1 LAKVKYQRGD
11 GTSEVHDV
19 EPGTSLMRAAV
30 FNSVAGI
37 IGECGGQMMCA
48 TCHVYLLSD
57 SPGFE
62 PISDDETDILELAA
76 APVDGRSRLSCQLT
90 VTEEV
95 DVVEVLIPDTQL

>member
-1 LAKVKYQRGD
+1 MAKVKYQRGD

-19 EPGTSLMRAAV
+19 PSGTSLMRGAV
-30 FNSVAGI
+30 YNSVAGI

-57 SPGFE
+57 SPGFA
-62 PISDDETDILELAA
+62 PMSADEGDVLELAA

-90 VTEEV
+90 VIDEI
-95 DVVEVLIPDTQL
+95 DAVEVLIPDTQL

>member
-1 LAKVKYQRGD
+1 VTYHHGD

-57 SPGFE
+57 GTGFE

-76 APVDGRSRLSCQLT
+76 ALVDERSRLSCQLT
-90 VTEEV
+90 VTDEV
-95 DVVEVLIPDTQL
+95 DAVEVLTPDTQL

>member
-1 LAKVKYQRGD
+1 VAKVKYQHGD

-19 EPGTSLMRAAV
+19 QPGTSLMRAAV

-57 SPGFE
+57 SDGFE
-62 PISDDETDILELAA
+62 PISADESDILELAA
-76 APVDGRSRLSCQLT
+76 APVDDRSRLSCQLT

-95 DVVEVLIPDTQL
+95 DAVEVLIPDAQL